1 VKGRRNGGKRGGS
14 KREIGL
20 FANLRLDS
28 LKVWRCARRVR
39 GMIRELE
46 LRRRWSGEVGFIGFY
61 RGQMREMERR
71 RARVGYEWIL

>member
-1 VKGRRNGGKRGGS
+1 
-14 KREIGL
+14 
-20 FANLRLDS
+20 
-28 LKVWRCARRVR
+28 
-39 GMIRELE
+39 MIRELE